1 MKPRTVCFCQPIF
14 SIISASVAPFLR
26 CSMATTWAVLL
37 PSRGPALAFALAA
50 LGALAAFFAVVAF
63 LGAAA
68 FGLPP
73 LALFWLL
80 GAPFLAL
87 APFFGEAFSGATF
100 APGSATAAAWSLVS
114 AFSVLI
120 FV

>member
-26 CSMATTWAVLL
+26 CSMATT
-37 PSRGPALAFALAA
+37 LAA